1 MVVQK
6 SSGLGESRS
15 CLRGTQQMSSDSKLD
30 GREALLQALRQV
42 HTGLVRLTAAHSRQI
57 ISLIAA
63 RGREGGEGREDRED
77 PVHTERG
84 TVRSGLSNEQHVREL
99 AWTKIVELIAARAP
113 ETSDRYAE
121 LRSRSR
127 TPSASELI
135 ARICT
140 DIEHHEQSIGSRV
153 RKRRERSGAKF
164 SEALE
169 RFVGDLLRARAGT
182 NTTGRIFRSVGK
194 SSFGDA
200 PVKYDMFVRLLEAL
214 KALGLVGHRKGQT
227 RYHETGFEPGHKVT
241 ISGRAA
247 RFWATPKLVKLAEE
261 LGIHSGNVGD
271 HFAPEPPT
279 NPLVLKDYATGR
291 GRYRE
296 SGPVIK
302 DYERTPETEG
312 LERDIKELNEFL
324 AGFELTGG
332 RHEGYIRIFN
342 NRSWKKGGRLYSQCQ
357 DSYQLIP
364 EHKRLEMKI
373 NGEAVAEIDIKASF
387 LTIYHAMVGE
397 PLDGLS
403 DPYARVGIARDI
415 AKQWC
420 ITSFGNSAPKT
431 KWPPKTVK
439 EYRENTGQDLRK
451 VAKASAVSKLML
463 EAFPALK
470 KLEECS
476 DIWADLQ
483 FIESEAIIGTM
494 LILMRTHRA
503 PSFSTHDGIIVP
515 RSKADLAKT
524 ILAKEYRRKVGV
536 DPMLRVEPENLY
548 GGALDL

>member
-1 MVVQK
+1 
-6 SSGLGESRS
+6 
-15 CLRGTQQMSSDSKLD
+15 MSSDSKLD

-279 NPLVLKDYATGR
+279 NPLVLKDFATGR

-302 DYERTPETEG
+302 DYERTPETER

-324 AGFELTGG
+324 ARFELIGG

-342 NRSWKKGGRLYSQCQ
+342 NRSWKKGGRLYSPCEG
-357 DSYQLIP
+357 SYQQLP
-364 EHKRLEMKI
+364 EQKRLEMTI
-373 NGEAVAEIDIKASF
+373 NGEPVAEIDIKASF
-387 LTIYHAMVGE
+387 LTIYHAKLGM
-397 PLDGLS
+397 PLGDRE
-403 DPYARVGIARDI
+403 DPYARAGIARDI
-415 AKQWC
+415 AKLWC
-420 ITSFGNSAPKT
+420 IASFGESAPKLR
-431 KWPPKTVK
+431 WPRKMVEDYRK
-439 EYRENTGQDLRK
+439 ETGKDLRK
-451 VAKASAVSKLML
+451 VAPVRKVAEAML
-463 EAFPALK
+463 KAFPTLRR
-470 KLEECS
+470 LERYS
-476 DIWADLQ
+476 HIWADLH
-483 FIESEAIIGTM
+483 FLEAEAVIGTM
-494 LILMRTHRA
+494 LILMRRHGV
-503 PSFSTHDGIIVP
+503 PSYSMHDGLIVP
-515 RSKADLAKT
+515 RSKADLAKD
-524 ILAKEYRRKVGV
+524 ILTSEYRRVAGV
-536 DPMLRVEPENLY
+536 EPMLTVEPENLY